1 MKETEFW
8 SGYLRDARV
17 RRIQKAAEQCL
28 SVVRADG
35 GRGIGEEV
43 IVEHALSEK
52 LVKESGRVGRAQG
65 ASEPGVLNG
74 NIHSDWRQ
82 FGLAW
87 LGSGWQLCPISA
99 ASSRYEARE
108 VMQDRE
114 ENVKE
119 NKRVKNVLQR
129 VLSSAPRLPAL
140 YIPGSQ
146 KERL

>member
-8 SGYLRDARV
+8 SRYLRDARV

-35 GRGIGEEV
+35 GRGVGEEV
-43 IVEHALSEK
+43 VVEHALSEK

-87 LGSGWQLCPISA
+87 LGLAQGGSCALSA
-99 ASSRYEARE
+99 
-108 VMQDRE
+108 
-114 ENVKE
+114 
-119 NKRVKNVLQR
+119 QR
-129 VLSSAPRLPAL
+129 PA
-140 YIPGSQ
+140 GRKQ
-146 KERL
+146 GR